1 MTRNDILRRLRYCFN
16 YNDRNMMKIFA
27 AGDYDVSREQL
38 SAWLKKDDAEGYER
52 CKDIQLASFL
62 NGLINTRRGRK
73 EGEPLI
79 AEKQL
84 NNNLIFRKLKIA
96 LDLKSDDILAIMD
109 LADLRMS
116 RNELSALFRNQN
128 HKHYRQCKDQILRNF
143 IYGLQLKYREKKTD
157 VKSVKRGLSDKN
169 AAIWGRS

>member
-1 MTRNDILRRLRYCFN
+1 
-16 YNDRNMMKIFA
+16 
-27 AGDYDVSREQL
+27 
-38 SAWLKKDDAEGYER
+38 
-52 CKDIQLASFL
+52 
-62 NGLINTRRGRK
+62 
-73 EGEPLI
+73 
-79 AEKQL
+79 
-84 NNNLIFRKLKIA
+84 
-96 LDLKSDDILAIMD
+96 MD